1 ETHYSTAA
9 TGDLRLVMEFEFMIF
24 DGPLNIAAQRYLFQN
39 ALIKVTAV
47 PAVVVATFLLG
58 LIHRHVSLLEQLS
71 GLRDIAVGNRD
82 PNARRQVYVD
92 FLNAMWSGDRGHE
105 PFNHQHDVLLLGE
118 VWQQDDEFIS
128 PHARYRIA
136 GTYLIAHALRDLN
149 EN

>member
-1 ETHYSTAA
+1 PHNTPAA
-9 TGDLRLVMEFEFMIF
+9 TIELRLEMMCELLIF
-24 DGPLNIAAQRYLFQN
+24 DGPLIIAAQRYHFQN
-39 ALIKVTAV
+39 AQIKVTGV

-58 LIHRHVSLLEQLS
+58 LIHRHVGLLEQLS

-82 PNARRQVYVD
+82 PNARGQVYVD
-92 FLNAMWSGDRGHE
+92 FLNAIGSGDRGHE
-105 PFNHQHDVLLLGE
+105 PFSHLHDVLLLGE

-136 GTYLIAHALRDLN
+136 RTYLIAHALRDLN